1 MAHDASKTQDLMMT
15 TADIALKMDPIYKK
29 ISLNFRENHAEFE
42 DAFARAWYKLTHRDM
57 GPVSRYLGPEIPK
70 EELLWQDPIPE
81 VTHTLIDENDIAS
94 LNGKILDSGLSV
106 SELVS
111 TAWASASTYRG
122 SDMRGGANGARI

>member
-1 MAHDASKTQDLMMT
+1 TQDLMMT

-42 DAFARAWYKLTHRDM
+42 DAFASAWYKLTHRDM
-57 GPVSRYLGPEIPK
+57 GPVSRYLGPEVPK

-81 VTHTLIDENDIAS
+81 VNHKLIDGNDISS
-94 LNGKILDSGLSV
+94 LKERILNSGLSI

-122 SDMRGGANGARI
+122 SDMRGGAN